1 MKNQDVI
8 KLKSEAINVEIELLK
23 RVFQAWKISVARW
36 QKHPE
41 HFSIPTAFVPMA
53 VVMDDV
59 RRKL

>member
-23 RVFQAWKISVARW
+23 QVLQAWDISVARW
-36 QKHPE
+36 QQHPE
-41 HFSIPTAFVPMA
+41 HLSIPTTFVPMA

-59 RRKL
+59 QRKL